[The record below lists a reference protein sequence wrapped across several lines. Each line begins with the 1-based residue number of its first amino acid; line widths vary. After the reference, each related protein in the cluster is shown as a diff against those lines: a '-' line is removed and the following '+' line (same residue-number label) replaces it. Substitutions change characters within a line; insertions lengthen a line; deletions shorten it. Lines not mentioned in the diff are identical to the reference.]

1 MELGYYTETG
11 EAKLSNFIS
20 CIFFTSRTEEY
31 LLIAVLNVS
40 LQRSIPKETTAGE
53 YYYYFA

>member
-20 CIFFTSRTEEY
+20 CIFFLPAAPKNTY
-31 LLIAVLNVS
+31 L
-40 LQRSIPKETTAGE
+40 
-53 YYYYFA
+53 